1 MLDRSQYQMII
12 LKSVSIVESLWTH
25 RTDTREREKRTDVLL
40 NTNDILINKN
50 F

>member
-12 LKSVSIVESLWTH
+12 LKSVSIVESLWT
-25 RTDTREREKRTDVLL
+25 RRACTREREKRTDVLL